1 VDLNSI
7 MMIMYVKSVVK
18 AYIEYGVSVSFTNYS
33 RVS

>member
-18 AYIEYGVSVSFTNYS
+18 AYIEYEVSFTNYS